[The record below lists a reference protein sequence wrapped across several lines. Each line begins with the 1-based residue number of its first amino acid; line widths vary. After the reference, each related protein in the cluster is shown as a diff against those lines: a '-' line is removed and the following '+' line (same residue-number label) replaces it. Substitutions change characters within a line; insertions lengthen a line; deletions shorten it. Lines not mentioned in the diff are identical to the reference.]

1 MKKCLSLIIAAV
13 MLLAMVPAMAW
24 NLTSD
29 PVDYTISTA
38 ADLQAF
44 ADAVNGGND
53 FSGKTITLA
62 NDIDLGGATW
72 TPIGTS
78 GHYFKGEFNG
88 ANHTIS
94 NFKIDATVLD
104 TASAQYFG
112 FFAQLGSGSNVHD
125 LTLSD
130 VTITVKITAGTE
142 KSTWLGTLAGRVD
155 GTVTN
160 VTVRNVTATVSG
172 GGTKT
177 SFVSGLCGYLNLPTS
192 KVTNCTVES
201 FKIETASPTDIKY
214 FGFGGFAGALSGSG
228 TLNGNTVK
236 KFTVDVK
243 TIANSEI
250 AVGGIASQT
259 QTSGN
264 SIIIN
269 NFNVSDLDITV
280 HGAGGTESI
289 RVGGLVGVPGAQTT
303 ISNSSVSGKITAK
316 EASANTTRVGGFM
329 GDLGWSS
336 GSNHKITNSSTNVSI
351 DAGNAIAGGFVGSAA
366 HSNNNNNARP
376 ISFENCSAAGSIS
389 GQDGII
395 GGLIGT
401 VANGQ
406 QVTLTNNK
414 NNTTVSKDIGNQDEG
429 ATVTGVSATPSI
441 LDFGSHT
448 LGSDYASK
456 SLETTIKNLG
466 KENIPVFLFPSAEFN
481 KYFEY
486 EEINPNPSANP
497 STDPVDTPPSDPVIA
512 ANVSD
517 PDMAMNRGRGV
528 DDDGLGAGGDSAS
541 LGTLKLRV
549 KPKAG
554 LPAGS
559 YSGDI
564 EIKNSDGTETLATVT
579 AKITITAPSS
589 SGIDLWY
596 IRGNSFGS
604 SKSAAP
610 TSVEIDGQPVSFVGD
625 GREFT
630 VSCLKPDSKW
640 ITAKWNST
648 SVTISFTPDAS
659 AYCSTV
665 AIPKTGDM
673 PLFAT
678 IAAWL
683 GF

>member
-1 MKKCLSLIIAAV
+1 MKKCLSIIIAAV

-29 PVDYTISTA
+29 PVDYTIYTA

-44 ADAVNGGND
+44 AAAVNGGNN

-62 NDIDLGGATW
+62 NDINLSGVTW

-78 GHYFKGEFNG
+78 TAFEGTFDGNG
-88 ANHTIS
+88 KTIS
-94 NFKIDATVLD
+94 NFKIDTTD
-104 TASAQYFG
+104 TTTASAKWGG
-112 FFAQLGSGSNVHD
+112 FFVQLSSSSNVHD

-130 VTITVKITAGTE
+130 VTVTVTITGSESLRYV
-142 KSTWLGTLAGRVD
+142 GTLAGRVD
-155 GTVTN
+155 GKVTN
-160 VTVRNVTATVSG
+160 VTVRNVTATISG
-172 GGTKT
+172 NST
-177 SFVSGLCGYLNLPTS
+177 STDTCFVSGLCGYLSLSTS
-192 KVTNCTVES
+192 NVTNCTVENFS
-201 FKIETASPTDIKY
+201 VKTASPTGIKN
-214 FGFGGFAGALSGSG
+214 FGFSGFAGPLSGSG

-243 TIANSEI
+243 TVKGSEI
-250 AVGGIASQT
+250 AVGGITSQT
-259 QTSGN
+259 QTAGN
-264 SIIIN
+264 HIKIN

-280 HGAGGTESI
+280 YGADGTESI
-289 RVGGLVGVPGAQTT
+289 RVGGLVAVPGAQTD

-316 EASANTTRVGGFM
+316 DATDSTRVGGFM
-329 GDLGWSS
+329 GDCGWNQSTTTT
-336 GSNHKITNSSTNVSI
+336 HTITNSSTNVSI
-351 DAGNAIAGGFVGSAA
+351 DAGSAIAGGFLGSAA
-366 HSNNNNNARP
+366 NSNSGTARP

-389 GQDGII
+389 GQDGKI
-395 GGLIGT
+395 GGLIGN
-401 VANGQ
+401 VPSGQ
-406 QVTLTNNK
+406 QVAFTNSA
-414 NNTTVSKDIGNQDEG
+414 NNTNAPKDIGNQADD
-429 ATVTGVSATPSI
+429 ATVTGISASPAT
-441 LDFGSHT
+441 LDFGSHA

-466 KENIPVFLFPSAEFN
+466 KENIHVFLVPSENFN

-486 EEINPNPSANP
+486 EKVDVNSSANP
-497 STDPVDTPPSDPVIA
+497 SGSIPPEEYPSTLSFD
-512 ANVSD
+512 
-517 PDMAMNRGRGV
+517 DMPTNRARGV
-528 DDDGLGAGGDSAS
+528 DDGIGAGGDSAS
-541 LGTLKLRV
+541 LGTLKLKV

-554 LPAGS
+554 LPAGT
-559 YSGDI
+559 YSEKI
-564 EIKNSDGTETLATVT
+564 EISDGTDTLATVT
-579 AKITITAPSS
+579 AKIIVTAPSSSS

-604 SKSAAP
+604 SRSAAP

-673 PLFAT
+673 PLFAA